1 MVWKPDSDGTIECR
15 ACSQEIYWDQHYG
28 FVIIPMKV
36 NEEGEL
42 VEDLR
47 LLYPTSE

>member
-15 ACSQEIYWDQHYG
+15 DCSQEIYWDQQYG